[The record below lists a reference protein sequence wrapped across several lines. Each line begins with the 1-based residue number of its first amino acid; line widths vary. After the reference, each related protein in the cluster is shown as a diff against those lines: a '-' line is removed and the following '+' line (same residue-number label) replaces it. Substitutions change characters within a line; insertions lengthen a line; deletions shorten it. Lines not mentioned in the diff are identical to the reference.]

1 MRLTS
6 FLVREAIVPELSVRA
21 NGVDPKNP
29 QQVLEVK
36 TRVIREMVEAL
47 HAAGYF
53 HEDELDDIVKAVI
66 RREQLGTTGIGQG
79 IAIPHSRHPSVHELV
94 GTLALSSEGLP
105 FDSLDNEP
113 AYVIF
118 LLVSPQE
125 RPGDHLRALEAI
137 VRTMRD
143 VEFVK
148 RLRSCKT
155 REEVWNL
162 LESTAPGW

>member
-21 NGVDPKNP
+21 NGVDPSNP
-29 QQVLEVK
+29 QQVLDVK

-47 HAAGYF
+47 HAAGHF
-53 HEDELDDIVKAVI
+53 RKDELEDIVKAVI

-94 GTLALSSEGLP
+94 GTLGLSPGGLP
-105 FDSLDNEP
+105 FESLDNEP
-113 AYVIF
+113 VYVVF

-143 VEFVK
+143 PDFVK

-155 REEVWNL
+155 REEIWNL
-162 LESTAPGW
+162 LESAAPGW

>member
-6 FLVREAIVPELSVRA
+6 FLVREAIIPELSVRG
-21 NGVDPKNP
+21 NGIDPKNP

-36 TRVIREMVEAL
+36 TRVIREMAQAL

-53 HEDELDDIVKAVI
+53 RADELDDIVKAVI

-79 IAIPHSRHPSVHELV
+79 IAIPHSRHSSVHELV
-94 GTLALSSEGLP
+94 GTLALAPEGLP

-113 AYVIF
+113 VYVIF

-143 VEFVK
+143 ADFVK
-148 RLRSCKT
+148 RLRACKS
-155 REEVWNL
+155 REEIWNL
-162 LESTAPGW
+162 LESAAPGW

>member
-21 NGVDPKNP
+21 DGVDAKNP
-29 QQVLEVK
+29 QQVLDLK
-36 TRVIREMVEAL
+36 TRVVREMIQSL

-53 HEDELDDIVKAVI
+53 RDEELDDIVKAVI

-94 GTLALSSEGLP
+94 GTLALAPGGLP
-105 FDSLDNEP
+105 FESLDNEP
-113 AYVIF
+113 VYVIF

-143 VEFVK
+143 TEFVK
-148 RLRSCKT
+148 RLRSCKS
-155 REEVWNL
+155 REEIWDL
-162 LESTAPGW
+162 LESAAPGW

>member
-6 FLVREAIVPELSVRA
+6 FLVHEAIIPQLSVSGV
-21 NGVDPKNP
+21 GVDPKNP
-29 QQVLEVK
+29 QQVLDIK
-36 TRVIREMVEAL
+36 TRVIREIIQSL
-47 HAAGYF
+47 HDAGYF
-53 HEDELDDIVKAVI
+53 QKEQLEDIVKAVV

-94 GTLALSSEGLP
+94 GTLALAPAGLP

-113 AYVIF
+113 VYVVF

-143 VEFVK
+143 AEFVK
-148 RLRSCKT
+148 RLRSCTT
-155 REEVWNL
+155 RDEIWQL
-162 LESTAPGW
+162 LESAAPSW